1 MDLNQVESVGKD
13 AFYMSSG
20 TSSMEFVVFGEN
32 MKDLGNAAF
41 GNCKNITEIEV
52 HCEYFSS
59 FENAFINVDV
69 DSLSIYASDNVL
81 SSWSGYNVQPIT
93 EPEPQKDQTLLL
105 AVELGLI
112 IMFVGIF
119 AVSLYRKMRSGI

>member
-1 MDLNQVESVGKD
+1 M
-13 AFYMSSG
+13 
-20 TSSMEFVVFGEN
+20 FGEN